1 MSAFGRQR
9 KRRIIPNNAE
19 EVTFTKKRKEN
30 EKPLPQETVHTTPN
44 PSSAASGKV
53 RSLEVTQDNEIGISI
68 FSCVIPHQENRTV
81 QWLEFAL
88 AL

>member
-19 EVTFTKKRKEN
+19 DVTFTKKRKEN
-30 EKPLPQETVHTTPN
+30 EKPLSQETVHTTPN

-53 RSLEVTQDNEIGISI
+53 RSLEEPHDNEINGYIMYTITHIYI
-68 FSCVIPHQENRTV
+68 FLCHTT
-81 QWLEFAL
+81 LG
-88 AL
+88 

>member
-53 RSLEVTQDNEIGISI
+53 RSLEVTQDNEIGICI
-68 FSCVIPHQENRTV
+68 HIYILFCHTT
-81 QWLEFAL
+81 LGK
-88 AL
+88 

>member
-30 EKPLPQETVHTTPN
+30 EKPLSQETVHTTPT

-53 RSLEVTQDNEIGISI
+53 RSLEEPHDNEINGYIMYTIIHIYI
-68 FSCVIPHQENRTV
+68 FLCHTTIG
-81 QWLEFAL
+81 
-88 AL
+88 